1 MAVTWAPLLALDP
14 GGTTGWSTICVA
26 PDALVEPKVLILESI
41 MHWAQGEIVGGPD
54 RQVDEILS
62 LLDAWPETP
71 LLSERFVLRKFL
83 QDDTLLIP
91 HDIQFLL
98 GYVCR
103 RGVGYLRNGKPAASA
118 RAGADAPPPERP
130 FYLQQPAEA
139 MATATN
145 ERLKDW
151 GLYLANDQPHARDAT
166 RHAITLL
173 RKAKAKPALRAE
185 LWPSLY
191 GS

>member
-1 MAVTWAPLLALDP
+1 M
-14 GGTTGWSTICVA
+14 CVA
-26 PDALVEPKVLILESI
+26 PEALVEKKVLILESI
-41 MHWAQGEIVGGPD
+41 MHWSQGEIVGDPD
-54 RQVDEILS
+54 KQVDEILA
-62 LLDAWPETP
+62 LLEAWAETP
-71 LLSERFVLRKFL
+71 LLAERFVLRKFL

-91 HDIQFLL
+91 HDLQFLL

-103 RGVGYLRNGKPAASA
+103 KGYGYLKNGKREPGESH
-118 RAGADAPPPERP
+118 GAVARP

-145 ERLKDW
+145 DRLKDW

-173 RKAKAKPALRAE
+173 RKAKANPDLRAQLWPALYAT
-185 LWPSLY
+185 
-191 GS
+191 